1 MITIVLGGDV
11 GRGIVSNLA
20 NQENRPSVVYGIHVS
35 QKRET
40 GSRKEQ
46 GWHATY
52 VPCFK

>member
-1 MITIVLGGDV
+1 MITLVLGSDAE
-11 GRGIVSNLA
+11 RGIVSNLA
-20 NQENRPSVVYGIHVS
+20 NQENRPSVVHGINVS

-52 VPCFK
+52 VLCFK